1 MSATR
6 EVAALP
12 ATATLIVID
21 VQQAIDQPFWAKEG
35 PRNNPGAEQ
44 VIARLLDA
52 WRRTRRP
59 IVHVRHD
66 SREPNST
73 YRPGQSGNEFK
84 DAVKPLP
91 SETVLPKHTG
101 DAFIGTGLEEK
112 LRAGGQ
118 TVLVICGVITN
129 NSVESTARSAG
140 NRGFKSYV
148 VEDACFTFA
157 KRDLDG
163 RLRSAEEVHAMS
175 LANLAGEYAT
185 VATADAVLSALK

>member
-1 MSATR
+1 M
-6 EVAALP
+6 
-12 ATATLIVID
+12 
-21 VQQAIDQPFWAKEG
+21 
-35 PRNNPGAEQ
+35 
-44 VIARLLDA
+44 
-52 WRRTRRP
+52 
-59 IVHVRHD
+59 HVRHD

-73 YRPGQSGNEFK
+73 YRPGQPGNEFK